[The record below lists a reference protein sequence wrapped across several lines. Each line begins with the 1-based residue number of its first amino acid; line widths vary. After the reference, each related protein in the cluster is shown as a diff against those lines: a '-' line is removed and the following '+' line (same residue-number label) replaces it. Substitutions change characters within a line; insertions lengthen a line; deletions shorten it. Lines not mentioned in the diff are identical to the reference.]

1 MDKVSKV
8 RKSRTKSKLEFL
20 LSYCSF
26 NIFTGTVLRALD
38 QQQNVAK
45 KVFWHVILEVFLITL
60 RGGGPPPPP
69 RGGLEILVGN
79 FLIGCWEPKEA
90 WFWPFGR
97 FLKLKTFCK
106 YWTSIEIKISMTCVY
121 KEYEIKIKIIDEWW
135 LQLKMKL
142 HWVIAWR
149 LLFSGGI
156 NLCCEGRNE
165 NLVGRFF

>member
-1 MDKVSKV
+1 MFIQYFCWHCFESTWSTAKCGKESLLTCDIRGFPNNIKGW
-8 RKSRTKSKLEFL
+8 RT
-20 LSYCSF
+20 
-26 NIFTGTVLRALD
+26 
-38 QQQNVAK
+38 
-45 KVFWHVILEVFLITL
+45 
-60 RGGGPPPPP
+60 PPSP

-106 YWTSIEIKISMTCVY
+106 YWTSIEIKISMTYVY